1 MLTRNVIDDAQP
13 PCGRMA
19 AEYGVVADGQRGDPR
34 LCPVRPVVSRDEIH
48 PWVTA
53 THAPDDSRRPISR
66 CAEEPPRLPSTEPRR
81 A

>member
-34 LCPVRPVVSRDEIH
+34 LCPVRPVVS
-48 PWVTA
+48 A
-53 THAPDDSRRPISR
+53 TRYT
-66 CAEEPPRLPSTEPRR
+66 LW
-81 A
+81 